1 MINKAFLTFAV
12 PVLETISGVGTSSV
26 AGALPA

>member
-1 MINKAFLTFAV
+1 MTNNRFVMFELCI
-12 PVLETISGVGTSSV
+12 LEVIWGVGTSSV